1 MRTLPLSEAKAKLS
15 ELVDDVVSRD
25 DRVTIT
31 RNGHPAAV
39 LLSPDEVESWDET
52 IAILRDPELTAEIRR
67 GLRQL
72 RSRRKTHTLDELFA
86 PER

>member
-15 ELVDDVVSRD
+15 ELVDGVVSRD

-31 RNGHPAAV
+31 RNGRPAAV
-39 LLSPDEVESWDET
+39 LLSPDEVESWEET
-52 IAILRDPELTAEIRR
+52 IAILRDPELTAEIHR
-67 GLRQL
+67 GLVQL
-72 RSRRKTHTLDELFA
+72 RSRRKTYTLAELFA